1 MMSNKIAILI
11 NWPREI
17 DMYYELIKSIPS
29 SQTEVIVNNI
39 KSIERGR
46 NKLSKVIEKI
56 LVQKKI
62 KYKLFSNIY
71 KKKKY
76 KILLS
81 TGEACS
87 LKINSYSILK
97 FIYAHTLGIF
107 FEKFKISKI
116 LLFLFGKPYTGGASN
131 CKIGLIWYPEKKIGE
146 TIVKY
151 PDGMDL
157 KLKFYPYPEYKK
169 IFDIYFTHGN
179 FESKIIKKKFTRKK
193 CVVIGYPRYRNLQ
206 KKKLIYKSLLN
217 QFNLD
222 RKKKIIFWTP
232 TNVDTKNEEYSNINL
247 WIKKITSL
255 QDKYN
260 VIIRPH
266 PKTLMAQPNI
276 EKELKKLNY
285 FIDKD
290 PNRKIGELFKVADL
304 IISDYGGTIFSS
316 IYLKKSLILL
326 NLKKN
331 SKFVAELRE
340 NNSLDLLV
348 RKKILNLSPNDKIEK
363 VIKYVSISKRLEYK
377 NLIIQLKKKYFSLET
392 EDNLKLA
399 RKCLLNYL

>member
-107 FEKFKISKI
+107 LIYLISQKYFCFY
-116 LLFLFGKPYTGGASN
+116 LENPTQEELQ
-131 CKIGLIWYPEKKIGE
+131 
-146 TIVKY
+146 IVK
-151 PDGMDL
+151 
-157 KLKFYPYPEYKK
+157 
-169 IFDIYFTHGN
+169 
-179 FESKIIKKKFTRKK
+179 
-193 CVVIGYPRYRNLQ
+193 
-206 KKKLIYKSLLN
+206 
-217 QFNLD
+217 
-222 RKKKIIFWTP
+222 
-232 TNVDTKNEEYSNINL
+232 
-247 WIKKITSL
+247 
-255 QDKYN
+255 
-260 VIIRPH
+260 
-266 PKTLMAQPNI
+266 
-276 EKELKKLNY
+276 
-285 FIDKD
+285 
-290 PNRKIGELFKVADL
+290 
-304 IISDYGGTIFSS
+304 
-316 IYLKKSLILL
+316 
-326 NLKKN
+326 
-331 SKFVAELRE
+331 
-340 NNSLDLLV
+340 
-348 RKKILNLSPNDKIEK
+348 
-363 VIKYVSISKRLEYK
+363 
-377 NLIIQLKKKYFSLET
+377 
-392 EDNLKLA
+392 
-399 RKCLLNYL
+399 

>member
-1 MMSNKIAILI
+1 MVIL
-11 NWPREI
+11 
-17 DMYYELIKSIPS
+17 D
-29 SQTEVIVNNI
+29 TE
-39 KSIERGR
+39 
-46 NKLSKVIEKI
+46 
-56 LVQKKI
+56 
-62 KYKLFSNIY
+62 
-71 KKKKY
+71 
-76 KILLS
+76 
-81 TGEACS
+81 T
-87 LKINSYSILK
+87 
-97 FIYAHTLGIF
+97 
-107 FEKFKISKI
+107 
-116 LLFLFGKPYTGGASN
+116 
-131 CKIGLIWYPEKKIGE
+131 CK
-146 TIVKY
+146 
-151 PDGMDL
+151 
-157 KLKFYPYPEYKK
+157 
-169 IFDIYFTHGN
+169 
-179 FESKIIKKKFTRKK
+179 
-193 CVVIGYPRYRNLQ
+193 